1 MKIPLSEFE
10 HFISET
16 ILDRGLSY
24 FKNGAVDEFWEISNG
39 EFEAVVWGTEPYTV
53 CLKVVDDIIVEHR
66 CDCPYD
72 WGPVCKHVAAVIFY
86 MKQDE
91 LGLSQE
97 KILPAGKPKKKKRRK
112 SVAQQVKEI
121 LDKVSHE
128 DLKKFIQEQCKRD
141 KQFRSLFL
149 SGFAHLN
156 EGQSKAFYR
165 QQVRLLVN
173 SLAGRH
179 GFIDWHQMKLLRKRL
194 GPIIDLA
201 AKQFKNKNYK
211 NAIAICTALI
221 EEMEEVINACDD
233 SDGYASSV
241 IEHAFTI
248 LRDIAG
254 RKIPGEVRKKLFD
267 YCIASFKKDMFKGWD
282 WHVGILEL
290 AFELATHEDEADTII
305 SCLNTID
312 GKYERNIAR
321 AFQLEVISK
330 FKDAEEVR
338 KFMNDHIGNFSIRK
352 AAIKK
357 AMADE
362 NFEEAIKLCKAGIKY
377 DKKERPGFV
386 KTWYDWLL
394 KIAQAQNDREKII
407 EYARFLFIDNFSA
420 EQDYYQILKQ
430 EVGQNAWNDFLE
442 DMIKDINAKGNWGD
456 KDLLRQIYIREKWW
470 DRLLSLLKESPSLL
484 NIEIYEEYLAKTY
497 PQELVELYAACL
509 VNYLDW
515 NTGRKHYQT
524 VCRYLRRMKKLGGTE
539 KVNELIEYFKE
550 TYPKRRALME
560 ELDGV

>member
-1 MKIPLSEFE
+1 MKIPLNEFE

-16 ILDRGLSY
+16 ILKRGLSY
-24 FKNGAVDEFWEISNG
+24 FKNGAVDEFLEISNG
-39 EFEAVVWGTEPYTV
+39 EFEAMVWGTELYTV
-53 CLKVVDDIIVEHR
+53 YLKVVDDTIVEHR

-86 MKQDE
+86 LKQDE
-91 LGLSQE
+91 LGLNQE
-97 KILPAGKPKKKKRRK
+97 KLLPDGKPKKKKRRK
-112 SVAQQVKEI
+112 SVTQQVKEI

-141 KQFRSLFL
+141 KQFRNLFL

-156 EGQSKAFYR
+156 EEQTKAFY
-165 QQVRLLVN
+165 QQQIRSLVN

-179 GFIDWHQMKLLRKRL
+179 GFIDWHHMKLLKKGL
-194 GPIIDLA
+194 EPVIDA
-201 AKQFKNKNYK
+201 SIKQFKNKNYK
-211 NAIAICTALI
+211 NAIAVCTALI

-233 SDGYASSV
+233 SDGYMGF
-241 IEHAFTI
+241 ILEHAFTI

-254 RKIPGEVRKKLFD
+254 RKIPEEIRKKLFD
-267 YCIASFKKDMFKGWD
+267 YCITSFKKDMFKGWD
-282 WHVGILEL
+282 WHISLLEL
-290 AFELATHEDEADTII
+290 AFELAAHEDEADTII
-305 SCLNTID
+305 SCLDTMD
-312 GKYERNIAR
+312 GKYERDIAR

-338 KFMNDHIGNFSIRK
+338 KFMNDHIENPSIRK

-362 NFEEAIKLCKAGIKY
+362 NFEEAIRLCKDGIEY
-377 DKKERPGFV
+377 NKKESPGLI

-430 EVGQNAWNDFLE
+430 EVEQNAWNDFLE
-442 DMIKDINAKGNWGD
+442 GMIKDISAKGNWRD

-470 DRLLSLLKESPSLL
+470 DRLLLFLKEHPSLL
-484 NIEIYEEYLAKTY
+484 NIEIDEKYLAKRY
-497 PQELVELYAACL
+497 PQELVELYAANL
-509 VNYLDW
+509 VNYLNR

-524 VCRYLRRMKKLGGTE
+524 VCRYLRRMKKLGGSE

-560 ELDGV
+560 ELRGV